1 VQCNKSPK
9 LCMREFYRFNGRRLP
24 MSLPSLLSQNEQV
37 EVSLADVLFEE

>member
-1 VQCNKSPK
+1 VQCNKSQIV
-9 LCMREFYRFNGRRLP
+9 CMREFFHFNGRRLP